1 MKYLIFSFLIFI
13 GFESYCQQN
22 IDLDKLSY
30 LVFEKLNKTRNT
42 QGLMNFTWF
51 DTLENLANRTNEILK
66 KDSKLYHPNY
76 DGDWDSNMKYWE
88 SVFVNKYESQI
99 KKFEFSNFLKTRWR
113 DYKNYSLFGEII
125 CLVSPTQDLDK
136 LSSDV
141 VKAFLNSPR
150 HKWWIFLPN
159 SLIMN
164 EEVSPFCSCK
174 STIREKDGVLIL
186 TCNMYMIQLGSKF
199 KRIDFQ

>member
-1 MKYLIFSFLIFI
+1 MRYFVFSFLF
-13 GFESYCQQN
+13 FMFLTCYSQQN
-22 IDLDKLSY
+22 VDTDKLAS
-30 LVFEKLNKTRNT
+30 LVFEKLNITRNQ
-42 QGLMNFTWF
+42 QGLMSFTWL
-51 DTLENLANRTNEILK
+51 DTLETLANGTNEILK

-76 DGDWDSNMKYWE
+76 DGDWDSNMKNWE

-99 KKFEFSNFLKTRWR
+99 KKIEFSNFLKTRWR

-125 CLVSPTQDLDK
+125 CLVSPTEDLNK
-136 LSSDV
+136 LSNEV

-150 HKWWIFLPN
+150 HKWWILLPN

-164 EEVSPFCSCK
+164 EDVSPFCSCK
-174 STIREKDGVLIL
+174 SAIREKDGVLIL